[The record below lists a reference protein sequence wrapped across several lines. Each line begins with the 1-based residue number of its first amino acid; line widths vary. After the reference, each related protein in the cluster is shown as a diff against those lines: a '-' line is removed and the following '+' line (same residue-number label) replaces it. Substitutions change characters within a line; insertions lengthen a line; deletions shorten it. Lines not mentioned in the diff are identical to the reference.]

1 MRCATACAAAPPGPL
16 PQQGAVGVRSGR
28 TIYVLP
34 PKLSRSSGTPRDK
47 PPGPPRMAFG
57 RPCAT
62 DTEAG
67 AVTPAGLRSKQLASA
82 YDMVPVSVLLRE
94 SGPTSWVVM
103 DEAAV
108 PVDAERAQILLEE
121 AYAVRTR
128 AVEEKKAAVEE
139 KEKVE
144 KDLEAATAETK
155 RLAQE
160 LKSQQE
166 RRQAQDRRQTQT
178 RRQAGRGGGAAAG
191 LTTASSV
198 VKRAEQFRQ
207 AFARVD
213 QDGLG
218 KIAKRTL
225 LERLRTDATALE
237 LLRIPAPPAATENGE
252 NEGSREFTEVLES
265 LDMKDDDEIEQE
277 EFVSFST
284 VGLFKRVARMLAS
297 SSTIREC
304 AALPMRACQLCNSS
318 AAALRFAVHLMGTD
332 REPDQ

>member
-1 MRCATACAAAPPGPL
+1 MPSNL
-16 PQQGAVGVRSGR
+16 
-28 TIYVLP
+28 
-34 PKLSRSSGTPRDK
+34 K
-47 PPGPPRMAFG
+47 
-57 RPCAT
+57 
-62 DTEAG
+62 
-67 AVTPAGLRSKQLASA
+67 
-82 YDMVPVSVLLRE
+82 
-94 SGPTSWVVM
+94 
-103 DEAAV
+103 
-108 PVDAERAQILLEE
+108 
-121 AYAVRTR
+121 

-144 KDLEAATAETK
+144 KDLEVATAETK

-213 QDGLG
+213 QEGLG
-218 KIAKRTL
+218 KVAKRTL